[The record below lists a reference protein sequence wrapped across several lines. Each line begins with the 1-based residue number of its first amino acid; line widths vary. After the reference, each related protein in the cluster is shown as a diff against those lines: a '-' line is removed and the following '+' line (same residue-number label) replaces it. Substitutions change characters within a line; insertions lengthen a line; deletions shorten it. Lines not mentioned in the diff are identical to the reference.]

1 MSLTTQLGQTIQG
14 LVNMIAL
21 PAGYRLIEKLKT
33 LLHPTAS
40 AKQEIYIVYGKQP
53 SPYPDLSCIDPI
65 IAVMTSEQDCYALE
79 KLHIGIIISWETRT
93 VQDDEKPALENGDTI
108 YLTHSSLLPYMV
120 DNSGNDVFGIVESPS
135 PTAAYRNRKT
145 AQQKAPDFYLQEVV
159 IGEVNLQGAGKILD

>member
-79 KLHIGIIISWETRT
+79 KLHTGIIISWETRT
-93 VQDDEKPALENGDTI
+93 VQDDENQLWKTVTPFTSPIRHCSRIWWTI
-108 YLTHSSLLPYMV
+108 PGTTSSG
-120 DNSGNDVFGIVESPS
+120 S
-135 PTAAYRNRKT
+135 
-145 AQQKAPDFYLQEVV
+145 
-159 IGEVNLQGAGKILD
+159 